1 MNRICEQVRDLLS
14 RDRGNLNFSPS
25 AHYAVQKLIDYAEQ
39 EHEQREK
46 AEERCVKLQ
55 TQVADACHMG
65 EAQARTIDDLRQQLS
80 FMQQARWG
88 AGGCDRMNRDV
99 LFSSATDEW
108 ATPQGF
114 FDELNSV
121 FHFDLD
127 AAATAQNH
135 KCETFYTREQDGLRQ
150 PWVGN
155 VWCNP
160 PYGRTIGSWV
170 QKASEENAKN
180 NNLIVML
187 LPARTDTKWFHN
199 YCYRKPNVE
208 IEFIKSRL
216 KFGESK
222 NSAPFPSMLVIF
234 KPKLWPECGGCERW
248 RD

>member
-1 MNRICEQVRDLLS
+1 MR
-14 RDRGNLNFSPS
+14 
-25 AHYAVQKLIDYAEQ
+25 
-39 EHEQREK
+39 
-46 AEERCVKLQ
+46 
-55 TQVADACHMG
+55 
-65 EAQARTIDDLRQQLS
+65 
-80 FMQQARWG
+80 
-88 AGGCDRMNRDV
+88 GCDRMNRNV

-222 NSAPFPSMLVIF
+222 NNAPFSSMLVIF
-234 KPKLWPECGGCERW
+234 KPKLWPECGGV
-248 RD
+248 